1 MADGKPLRIL
11 LGDNV
16 LYPLALGDGGVL
28 LVDAG
33 PDPPAHEGGP
43 DSWESLGAQL
53 GAQGIG
59 VADVRLVLVT
69 HAHLDHAGLAWRWAE
84 AGATVL
90 GGAGDV
96 GAITLGQASREAQR
110 TLQLADLERH
120 GCPREVIEGMRSPR
134 GGRHPA
140 GLRWPSC
147 PAEAIE
153 VAAGGYAVEGGRTL
167 EVIEAPGHTPGNLVG
182 FVRETGE
189 LFSGDTLLPTSVTSV
204 PTAGMHYPDA
214 VAGASEGAGAARR
227 WPSLPPFM
235 ATIERLRRLPVR
247 RVLPG
252 HGEVVEDPL
261 RLFDRFEQH
270 HARRAERVRAAL
282 GGGEPASAYAVAK
295 AMFPRIPPRRLGQAI
310 TEVLGHLDLLEAA
323 GRVEVVRDGDGV
335 RYRLR

>member
-1 MADGKPLRIL
+1 VSAPTRIPLA
-11 LGDNV
+11 DNV

-28 LVDAG
+28 LIDAG
-33 PDPPAHEGGP
+33 PDAPAHEGGA
-43 DSWESLGAQL
+43 DSWEALRVQL
-53 GAQGIG
+53 GALGIG

-84 AGATVL
+84 AGATIL

-96 GAITLGQASREAQR
+96 AAIGLGQASREAQR
-110 TLQLADLERH
+110 ALQLADLERH
-120 GCPREVIEGMRSPR
+120 GCPGEVIEGMRSPR
-134 GGRHPA
+134 VSGGRHPE
-140 GLRWPSC
+140 GLRWPAC

-153 VAAGGYAVEGGRTL
+153 VAADGYALADGRKL

-189 LFSGDTLLPTSVTSV
+189 LFSGDTLLPTSVTTV
-204 PTAGMHYPDA
+204 PTPGMHYPDA
-214 VAGASEGAGAARR
+214 VSAASEEAARAER
-227 WPSLPPFM
+227 WPSLPPFV

-252 HGEVVEDPL
+252 HGQVVEDPL

-270 HARRAERVRAAL
+270 HARRAVRVRAAL
-282 GGGEPASAYAVAK
+282 EGGEPSSAYAVAK
-295 AMFPRIPPRRLGQAI
+295 TMFPRIPPRRLGQAI

-323 GRVEVVRDGDGV
+323 GRVEVVRDRAGV